1 MSPPFR
7 GSYGDAGSPGCG
19 GDNPFTFPFSLPTV
33 AKRPRRASPP
43 PVLRPPAV
51 VSTSPRTGTPA
62 ADPDW
67 SGAFRMPAAP
77 AVITVVDD
85 LDDSDNDDIGVDDDQ
100 VMHTTATAATDDG
113 VTRAED
119 SGDEVARDLVG
130 LANGAG
136 TSSPRKRP
144 RSRSP
149 RAFEHAAASAPVED
163 EEEMLP
169 VDNGAQPDML
179 LPFSF
184 PPVAFSSTRTPFPVV
199 DNAAAPQQQS
209 GAEQL
214 QSFPAASASHADSSI
229 RSISPASGSGS
240 GSGSVDPSLLP
251 LSSAAERA
259 SHRAR
264 AKDEAEALKEAEERR
279 RAESEEGRKEAERR
293 KELEK
298 TMLRA
303 RTGEFGWILQTT
315 PCTSRKADNSLREIL
330 PARKCQDCTSKL
342 TGHTCAFMN
351 LRSFPLG
358 PDLRRPLPYP
368 AFRDTTA
375 ADDEPSFPTS
385 FDAPFTPHVAALL
398 KSTAATHLVS
408 TLRDELAH
416 AQRPDT
422 ARVRRALGVTHT
434 CDACNASVLS
444 GSWVCAV
451 CGREYCL
458 ACRDALDRIA
468 PAPLT
473 TPDAA
478 PYSHAPLARRPGAA
492 RDKGKEK
499 EQELDRGREK
509 GKERETMSG
518 ADYARDK
525 LTKCLGKTLRHESAQ
540 LHPLARHSAAE
551 LARLIDEMERWVA
564 LHPLEQPV
572 ELSAEWV
579 EERRWKDEED
589 SLAFVRLSGAVVP
602 PRMDES
608 RDEDERVKREEA
620 PEVELVLPAAAD
632 GAASAPQPEL
642 TPSEH
647 ALLSSTRDLASSS
660 SAAHAL
666 PPYLSTALPAS
677 HASLP
682 PSAQPQQALFRSLW
696 ALGEPLVFDLAPP
709 SLPRL
714 AWTPAFFAE
723 TFGDEPCRVGSN
735 VFSVVDE
742 VGAVE
747 REREMG
753 STVRRFFEAFG
764 RRGGEEGDGGRRDSL
779 KIKDWPS
786 TTDFKALYPDLWH
799 DFMSILPAGSITR
812 RDGVLNISSHTPSN
826 ANPPDLGPKGYFSEI
841 SDDSPGGKGSTKL
854 HTVNVMLWASDGPDG
869 GPGVAIWDLYRAED
883 AGKLRDFL
891 YGQLALKHGLS
902 DAEAA
907 RAQFDDPIH
916 TQKFYLDS
924 SLRAQLFALHGVRSF
939 RVHQRPGQAVFIPA
953 GCAHQVCNFADCI
966 KVATDF
972 VSVENV
978 ARCWKVTDEFRG
990 QTKDKV
996 LWRSDVLQLKSML
1009 LWAWLSA
1016 ERFDSPGGTT
1026 GRAKAASAQPTT
1038 PSEPQESHGKQ
1049 PTLPK
1054 FA

>member
-1 MSPPFR
+1 
-7 GSYGDAGSPGCG
+7 
-19 GDNPFTFPFSLPTV
+19 
-33 AKRPRRASPP
+33 
-43 PVLRPPAV
+43 
-51 VSTSPRTGTPA
+51 
-62 ADPDW
+62 
-67 SGAFRMPAAP
+67 
-77 AVITVVDD
+77 
-85 LDDSDNDDIGVDDDQ
+85 
-100 VMHTTATAATDDG
+100 
-113 VTRAED
+113 
-119 SGDEVARDLVG
+119 
-130 LANGAG
+130 
-136 TSSPRKRP
+136 
-144 RSRSP
+144 
-149 RAFEHAAASAPVED
+149 
-163 EEEMLP
+163 
-169 VDNGAQPDML
+169 
-179 LPFSF
+179 
-184 PPVAFSSTRTPFPVV
+184 
-199 DNAAAPQQQS
+199 
-209 GAEQL
+209 
-214 QSFPAASASHADSSI
+214 
-229 RSISPASGSGS
+229 
-240 GSGSVDPSLLP
+240 
-251 LSSAAERA
+251 
-259 SHRAR
+259 
-264 AKDEAEALKEAEERR
+264 
-279 RAESEEGRKEAERR
+279 
-293 KELEK
+293 
-298 TMLRA
+298 
-303 RTGEFGWILQTT
+303 
-315 PCTSRKADNSLREIL
+315 
-330 PARKCQDCTSKL
+330 
-342 TGHTCAFMN
+342 MN

-478 PYSHAPLARRPGAA
+478 PYSHAPLPRRPGAA

-499 EQELDRGREK
+499 EKEQEQDRGREK

-572 ELSAEWV
+572 GLSAEWV

-677 HASLP
+677 HAALP

-714 AWTPAFFAE
+714 AWTPAFFAD

-742 VGAVE
+742 AGAVE
-747 REREMG
+747 REREME

-779 KIKDWPS
+779 KIKVRHHSARSLRLVQPGHVRTLTRFHVGSERLQDWPS

-799 DFMSILPAGSITR
+799 DVCSFLFRSPLQTLTDGTWLRSMQFMSILPAGSITR

-826 ANPPDLGPKGYFSEI
+826 ANPPDLGPKGALLTPLREMERSRADTRHGAGYFSEI
-841 SDDSPGGKGSTKL
+841 SDDSRGGKGSTKL
-854 HTVNVMLWASDGPDG
+854 HSRSRLFTFAS
-869 GPGVAIWDLYRAED
+869 AED
-883 AGKLRDFL
+883 WADLL
-891 YGQLALKHGLS
+891 TL
-902 DAEAA
+902 
-907 RAQFDDPIH
+907 
-916 TQKFYLDS
+916 TV
-924 SLRAQLFALHGVRSF
+924 VRSDDLVGSF
-939 RVHQRPGQAVFIPA
+939 
-953 GCAHQVCNFADCI
+953 
-966 KVATDF
+966 
-972 VSVENV
+972 E
-978 ARCWKVTDEFRG
+978 RC
-990 QTKDKV
+990 
-996 LWRSDVLQLKSML
+996 
-1009 LWAWLSA
+1009 
-1016 ERFDSPGGTT
+1016 
-1026 GRAKAASAQPTT
+1026 
-1038 PSEPQESHGKQ
+1038 
-1049 PTLPK
+1049 
-1054 FA
+1054 